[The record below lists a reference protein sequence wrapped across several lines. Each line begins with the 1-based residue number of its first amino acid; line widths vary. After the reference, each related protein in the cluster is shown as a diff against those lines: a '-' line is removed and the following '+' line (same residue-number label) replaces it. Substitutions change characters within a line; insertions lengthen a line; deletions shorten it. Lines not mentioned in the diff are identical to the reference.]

1 MTAAGRRRGIDTRA
15 EIRKVALEL
24 FTEQGYDATSLREI
38 AERLDITKA
47 ALYYHFKSKEDIVRS
62 LFTNYLEAVDAVVE
76 WAREQ
81 PTGPGLAPRIVDRMV
96 DVFIAEGMPAM
107 RFATANHR
115 VIRELRPDKGGA
127 LERFAELS
135 EMMGGPGA
143 TVEEKLRLRS
153 ALLSVNVALLAS
165 QGLDVSDAQVA
176 RVARDIAHRLVPHP
190 EPEPHPEPTDGART
204 AGTEETP
211 GPPTM
216 PDAPGA
222 AA

>member
-62 LFTNYLEAVDAVVE
+62 LFTNYLDALDAVVE
-76 WAREQ
+76 WAKEL
-81 PTGPGLAPRIVDRMV
+81 PPGPELATRIVDRMV
-96 DVFIAEGMPAM
+96 DVFVAEGMPAM

-127 LERFAELS
+127 LDKLAELS
-135 EMMGGPGA
+135 DVMGGPDA
-143 TVEEKLRLRS
+143 PVEEKLRLRS
-153 ALLSVNVALLAS
+153 ALLSVNVALLAA
-165 QGLDVSDAQVA
+165 QGLEVSDDEIA

-190 EPEPHPEPTDGART
+190 ER
-204 AGTEETP
+204 AGTP
-211 GPPTM
+211 DSAGPAGA
-216 PDAPGA
+216 PDAPA
-222 AA
+222 ATA